1 MRLTYIPARFNAS
14 GHHKTAKNRTSNLL
28 FNILA
33 FLLITAGLALIGV
46 GFTEM
51 SAPIS
56 ILKSEQISLDPVNL
70 FEYSLRTTL
79 RMFIALVFS
88 LIFSLFLPDLRYH
101 SHVWDFLVLSKL
113 LVKLS
118 SAV

>member
-33 FLLITAGLALIGV
+33 FLLITVGLALIGV

-88 LIFSLFLPDLRYH
+88 LIFSLLYATIAAKN
-101 SHVWDFLVLSKL
+101 SYAEEILVPL
-113 LVKLS
+113 LDILQ
-118 SAV
+118 